1 MAEASPLGTNLLA
14 SPVRRRVVALLADL
28 PPAADEPLSPSRSTG
43 LTAAEV
49 GTRVGLHV
57 TTARFH
63 LERLVEAGV
72 LMAGFHRHGTG
83 RPHKRYAVAPEEA
96 PTSRPADAYRML
108 AELLTEA
115 LAPQAAGGALSPETA
130 GSRWAHQHVR
140 ALSGVAADNELPQA
154 RTAGQW
160 LAKMGLVLD
169 LLESWGYEPSLRTA
183 DRGRAAEIALG
194 RCPFLELAEAHTQVV
209 CAAHRGVLQGT
220 LDVLGEPDT
229 DVRIEPFAAPGTC
242 LAHVA
247 TRAVL
252 TLPRGGEATGV

>member
-1 MAEASPLGTNLLA
+1 MAEASPLGTDLLA

-28 PPAADEPLSPSRSTG
+28 PHTSDEPLTPSRSTG

-49 GTRVGLHV
+49 GARVGLHG

-83 RPHKRYAVAPEEA
+83 RPHKRYAVAPEKA
-96 PTSRPADAYRML
+96 PTSGPADAYRML

-115 LAPQAAGGALSPETA
+115 LAPQAAGGALSPEAA

-140 ALSGVAADNELPQA
+140 ALGGVAGSELPQA

-160 LAKMGLVLD
+160 LAKMGMVLD
-169 LLESWGYEPSLRTA
+169 LLDSWGYEPSLRTA

-209 CAAHRGVLQGT
+209 CAAHRGVLRGT

-229 DVRIEPFAAPGTC
+229 DVRIEPFVAPATC
-242 LAHVA
+242 MAHVA

-252 TLPRGGEATGV
+252 TLPRGREATGV